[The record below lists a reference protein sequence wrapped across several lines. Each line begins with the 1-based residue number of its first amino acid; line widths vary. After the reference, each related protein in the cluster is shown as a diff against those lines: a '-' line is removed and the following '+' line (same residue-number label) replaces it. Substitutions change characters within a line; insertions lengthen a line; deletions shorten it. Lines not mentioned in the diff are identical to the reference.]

1 MNKQTL
7 RAMYVFTGLVSIG
20 VIYMLYN
27 YIGAFVGSI
36 FVYYSVRPV
45 YRKLR
50 TKGVNKSV
58 AAVISPILFLIP
70 VFILVLYTM
79 RTLIVEIQSF
89 GNRLSIHI
97 GEFINI
103 RAFDFLPATMM
114 NQDSMELTD
123 FVSYATNNSQQII
136 ESYPNLFDT
145 ILSAIFSLSDI
156 FFNLFIICALTFY
169 FLRDGD
175 KIRETVLRLCNYD
188 SVVTKYMNQID
199 EDFSVVFYGNILLA
213 IIASG
218 VGAIVF
224 SFISSTFPGGD
235 ALFYPVLIGF
245 LCGIT
250 SLIPIIGV
258 KLVYIPVTIMLLINN
273 WLIYDSTVQI
283 ILFPILFL
291 LTAFIIVDTIPDL
304 IGRPYLG
311 SRGGVSTGI
320 LVLSYTLGPLT
331 FGWYGLFL
339 GPILFVLTYRY
350 YGMILPKIRAGY

>member
-1 MNKQTL
+1 MNKQTR
-7 RAMYVFTGLVSIG
+7 RAMYIFTGLVSIG

-27 YIGAFVGSI
+27 YIGAFVASI

-45 YRKLR
+45 YKKLR
-50 TKGVNKSV
+50 ERGINNSV
-58 AAVISPILFLIP
+58 AAVISPVLFLIP
-70 VFILVLYTM
+70 IFLLVLYTM
-79 RTLIVEIQSF
+79 RTLIIEIQSF
-89 GNRLSIHI
+89 GSRLSIPV
-97 GEFINI
+97 GEFVNI
-103 RAFDFLPATMM
+103 RAFDFLPTTE
-114 NQDSMELTD
+114 QSSMEITD
-123 FVSYATNNSQQII
+123 LVMYAINNSQQII

-145 ILSAIFSLSDI
+145 LLSAIFSLSDI

-175 KIRETVLRLCNYD
+175 KIKKTVLKLCSYD
-188 SVVTKYMNQID
+188 PTVTEYMRQMD

-213 IIASG
+213 IIASA

-250 SLIPIIGV
+250 SLIPIVGV

-273 WLIYDSTVQI
+273 WLIYDSTIQI
-283 ILFPILFL
+283 VLFPMLFL
-291 LTAFIIVDTIPDL
+291 ITAFIIVDTIPDL

-339 GPILFVLTYRY
+339 GPILFVPAYRY
-350 YGMILPKIRAGY
+350 YSMILPKIRAAY